1 MSSSRF
7 SQAVWLSASPLLR
20 LKPPLRPRPLQV
32 KQIARSEELFY
43 FILLSDADAFY
54 AQYAWPGYG
63 IVGPYGAVSST
74 CYGCRPYGFYYGKR
88 SAEPHGTGVAVHPGL
103 ATSFNGPTVYGYP
116 SVHYGKRDAEPH
128 GAGVAVHPG
137 VATSFRGP
145 TVFGFP
151 SVHYGKRSAQF
162 PNVIP
167 AQSDLSTSTSTGGFS
182 GYGKREADAEP
193 HGTGVAF
200 HPFGVS
206 HVGPT
211 VFGYPYYGKRSA
223 EPHGLGVH
231 PGYATSYVGR
241 TIYGY
246 PSIYGKRSAEA
257 DPHVPVVLSPFSTH
271 GYGPSGYGIGQLH
284 PGAASSFQ
292 SVTRLH

>member
-1 MSSSRF
+1 MGDISSYSSVRGTVGKTVISNMRQF
-7 SQAVWLSASPLLR
+7 LVFASCLALSLAAPEAEATPEAEASP
-20 LKPPLRPRPLQV
+20 
-32 KQIARSEELFY
+32 
-43 FILLSDADAFY
+43 DADAFY
-54 AQYAWPGYG
+54 GQYTSPGYG
-63 IVGPYGAVSST
+63 AVGPYGAVSST

-88 SAEPHGTGVAVHPGL
+88 SAEPHGTGVAVHPG
-103 ATSFNGPTVYGYP
+103 
-116 SVHYGKRDAEPH
+116 
-128 GAGVAVHPG
+128 

-145 TVFGFP
+145 TVFGYP
-151 SVHYGKRSAQF
+151 SVYYGKRSAQF
-162 PNVIP
+162 PNVVP
-167 AQSDLSTSTSTGGFS
+167 AQSDLSTSTGGFS
-182 GYGKREADAEP
+182 GYGKREAEP

-200 HPFGVS
+200 HPYGVS

-231 PGYATSYVGR
+231 PGHATSYVGR

-246 PSIYGKRSAEA
+246 PRIYGKRSAEA
-257 DPHVPVVLSPFSTH
+257 EPEAFYAPYVPVSHSTYSTH

>member
-1 MSSSRF
+1 M
-7 SQAVWLSASPLLR
+7 
-20 LKPPLRPRPLQV
+20 
-32 KQIARSEELFY
+32 
-43 FILLSDADAFY
+43 
-54 AQYAWPGYG
+54 
-63 IVGPYGAVSST
+63 GPYGAVSST
-74 CYGCRPYGFYYGKR
+74 CYGCRPYHFYYGKR
-88 SAEPHGTGVAVHPGL
+88 SAEPHGAGVAVHPGL

-116 SVHYGKRDAEPH
+116 SVYGKREAEPH

-145 TVFGFP
+145 TVFGYP
-151 SVHYGKRSAQF
+151 SVHYIGKRSAQPQF

-167 AQSDLSTSTSTGGFS
+167 SSSDLTTSTSTGGFS
-182 GYGKREADAEP
+182 GYGKREAEP

-231 PGYATSYVGR
+231 PGHATSYVGR
-241 TIYGY
+241 TVFGY
-246 PSIYGKRSAEA
+246 PRIYGKRSADAEPEA
-257 DPHVPVVLSPFSTH
+257 DAFYGYYPYHAYGGYSYGVPG
-271 GYGPSGYGIGQLH
+271 GYTSVSGLWG
-284 PGAASSFQ
+284 
-292 SVTRLH
+292 

>member
-1 MSSSRF
+1 MGISNMRQFLVFASCL
-7 SQAVWLSASPLLR
+7 ALSLAAPEPEAAPEAEASP
-20 LKPPLRPRPLQV
+20 
-32 KQIARSEELFY
+32 
-43 FILLSDADAFY
+43 DADAFY
-54 AQYAWPGYG
+54 GQYTWPGYG
-63 IVGPYGAVSST
+63 AEGPYGAVSST
-74 CYGCRPYGFYYGKR
+74 CYGCRPYHFYYGKR
-88 SAEPHGTGVAVHPGL
+88 EAEPHGTGVAVHPGV
-103 ATSFNGPTVYGYP
+103 ATSFRGPTVFGYP

-137 VATSFRGP
+137 LATSFRGP
-145 TVFGFP
+145 TVFGYPSVHYGKRDAEPHGAGVGVHPGVATSFSGPTVFGYP
-151 SVHYGKRSAQF
+151 SVHYGKRSAEPQF
-162 PNVIP
+162 PNVP
-167 AQSDLSTSTSTGGFS
+167 AQNAPSTGGFS
-182 GYGKREADAEP
+182 GYGKREAEP

-241 TIYGY
+241 TIFGY

-257 DPHVPVVLSPFSTH
+257 DAFLTPYVPVTTNSFS
-271 GYGPSGYGIGQLH
+271 
-284 PGAASSFQ
+284 
-292 SVTRLH
+292 